1 MNPGESLQRWPEA
14 QVGEVVVDQAQRDAV
29 DAAQG
34 PEMNDVVAFI
44 NAKGFGDVAAG
55 RAQYRQQL
63 FAGRVAALIEQI
75 LAEARLGIERIVDWA
90 HQHQHANP

>member
-1 MNPGESLQRWPEA
+1 M
-14 QVGEVVVDQAQRDAV
+14 
-29 DAAQG
+29 
-34 PEMNDVVAFI
+34 
-44 NAKGFGDVAAG
+44 AAG

-90 HQHQHANP
+90 HQHQHANPLTALDPAAFNQLIDRPAQGMAVDFKARGQLLFSRKVVAAAIVMA